1 MASFETPEAVLEA
14 ARRTRE
20 AGYRCLDAFT
30 PYPVE
35 GLAEA
40 IGSAQSRLPLWV
52 LIGGLCGGLGG
63 FGLQYFSMVHNYPYD
78 VGGRPANSWPAFVPI
93 TFELTILAAALV
105 AVFGMLA
112 ANGLPRPHHPVFD
125 APGFERATLDR
136 FFLCVEARDPRFEK
150 DATRRFLESLNPK
163 DVADVAC

>member
-1 MASFETPEAVLEA
+1 MLEA
-14 ARRTRE
+14 ARRARE

-40 IGSAQSRLPLWV
+40 TGSAQSRLPLWV

-63 FGLQYFSMVHNYPYD
+63 FGLQYFAMVHNYPYD

-136 FFLCVEARDPRFEK
+136 FFLCIEAQDPKFEGEV
-150 DATRRFLESLNPK
+150 TRHFLESLNPK
-163 DVADVAC
+163 DVADVPS